1 MFNFLVTAKS
11 GAWDE
16 KVYVYD
22 RGRFLEY
29 TSDEIAASFR
39 ELNAP
44 QIEVLKA
51 MPCLFA
57 YEGTDEPMVVGRLK
71 VVKLRDR
78 QLYIEPE
85 IDRAIAPIP
94 FDAIKPIQLTLDIR
108 DWELSRTH
116 WAIKDEDLLG
126 TLIRHEVIQ
135 NVAAPTKVDK
145 SELPPT
151 ADPDFT
157 ATNVG
162 DFIARVLDFEQGGK
176 EVFYR
181 GHSNRTKYRLE
192 PNIFRKDK
200 FGNFIHRH
208 AEDRMYR
215 ELLVSNSADFR
226 DDVLTLDRLVRMQHY
241 SLPTRLL
248 DITSNPLIALYFA
261 CKSTSAENREVDGEV
276 IAFSMDRSQIKYFD
290 SDTASCIANLTHL
303 PPEAKDQI
311 DFTSNNV
318 KEFNKHPQV
327 KRLLHFIKAEKPFFE
342 GRLDP
347 RDLRSVICVKG
358 KHTNSRIA
366 FQSGAFLLFGHDAS
380 LGEDGNDAISVNR
393 IPVAN
398 KEHVLE
404 QLDKMNIN
412 DSTVFPYIENSA
424 KYIAKK
430 FAFKEVVIAPRA
442 SGRT

>member
-1 MFNFLVTAKS
+1 MFNFLVTAKN
-11 GAWDE
+11 GAWEE
-16 KVYVYD
+16 KGYAYD

-39 ELNAP
+39 ELNKP
-44 QIEVLKA
+44 QLEVLKA

-57 YEGTDEPMVVGRLK
+57 YEGTHESMRVGRLK
-71 VVKLRDR
+71 TVKLRDR

-85 IDRAIAPIP
+85 LDPTIAPIP
-94 FDAIKPIQLTLDIR
+94 FEAIKPIQLTLDIR

-116 WAIKDEDLLG
+116 WAIKDEDLMG
-126 TLIRHEVIQ
+126 ELIRHQVIQ
-135 NVAAPTKVDK
+135 PSAPSTKVDK
-145 SELPPT
+145 SSLPAESPPEFQ
-151 ADPDFT
+151 AS
-157 ATNVG
+157 NVG
-162 DFIARVLDFEQGGK
+162 EFIAKVLGMDHDGR

-192 PNIFRKDK
+192 PSIFRKDK
-200 FGNFIHRH
+200 NGNFIHRD

-215 ELLVSNSADFR
+215 ELLVSNSIDFR
-226 DDVLTLDRLVRMQHY
+226 DDVYTLDRLVRMQHY

-261 CKSTSAENREVDGEV
+261 CKSTNPENRDVDGEV
-276 IAFSMDRSQIKYFD
+276 IAFAMDRIQIKYFD

-303 PPEAKDQI
+303 PAEAKDAI
-311 DFTSNNV
+311 DFASNNV

-342 GRLDP
+342 GRVNP

-366 FQSGAFLLFGHDAS
+366 FQSGAFLLFGHDAT
-380 LGEDGNDAISVNR
+380 LDEDGSDDIAVTRISVG
-393 IPVAN
+393 N
-398 KEHVLE
+398 KEAVLK
-404 QLDKMNIN
+404 QLDRMNIN
-412 DSTVFPYIENSA
+412 DSTVFPYIESSA
-424 KYIAKK
+424 KYIAEK
-430 FAFKEVVIAPRA
+430 FAFKDKQKP
-442 SGRT
+442 